1 MSWYSTLKE
10 EFESSKFLLEVYKQ
24 KIEELEEK
32 NYKLENKNKNQ
43 KKYIEYLQSKNTGN
57 TNHIISCKSKYN
69 FNEN

>member
-57 TNHIISCKSKYN
+57 TNDIISLKPFKG
-69 FNEN
+69 

>member
-32 NYKLENKNKNQ
+32 NYKLESKNKNQ
-43 KKYIEYLQSKNTGN
+43 KKYIEYLLSRNPEN
-57 TNHIISCKSKYN
+57 TNKIISCKSKYN
-69 FNEN
+69 LNEN

>member
-43 KKYIEYLQSKNTGN
+43 KKYIEYLQSKNPEN
-57 TNHIISCKSKYN
+57 TNDIISLKPFKG
-69 FNEN
+69 

>member
-43 KKYIEYLQSKNTGN
+43 KKYIEYLQSKNPGN
-57 TNHIISCKSKYN
+57 TNDTISCKSKY

>member
-32 NYKLENKNKNQ
+32 NNKLESKNKNQ
-43 KKYIEYLQSKNTGN
+43 KKYIEYLQSRTSGN
-57 TNHIISCKSKYN
+57 TNDIISCKSKY